1 MLPSFQIPNINRDN
15 VIRAITKTIFLLFK
29 DKINRDKSKKWTNE
43 DELNLNRLIH
53 EHLLWKLSEN
63 LNKAKGKYEGNIYWS
78 VEAIKSYV
86 KHSGVFNKLGIPDAL
101 SHEHITPRKQFTEYL
116 ISKYEKQVS
125 EEDLYEDLKNKGF
138 GVVVTNAEHHSIN
151 DNYLDFND
159 IWKRYYKS
167 NSKIKIFYNDYI
179 PKSVLSELKKRD
191 MLVNKIDNLKFEKTT
206 KNIINSKTRSK
217 RYQRDQKVKLL
228 VDINPK
234 QIGSKSYKRFNIYYN
249 GITVGEFLDKGGL
262 TIDLK
267 WDVEHNFIKIS

>member
-1 MLPSFQIPNINRDN
+1 MEEE
-15 VIRAITKTIFLLFK
+15 LF
-29 DKINRDKSKKWTNE
+29 
-43 DELNLNRLIH
+43 
-53 EHLLWKLSEN
+53 
-63 LNKAKGKYEGNIYWS
+63 
-78 VEAIKSYV
+78 
-86 KHSGVFNKLGIPDAL
+86 
-101 SHEHITPRKQFTEYL
+101 
-116 ISKYEKQVS
+116 
-125 EEDLYEDLKNKGF
+125 EDLKNKGF
-138 GVVVTNAEHHSIN
+138 GVVVTNTEHYSIN
-151 DNYLDFND
+151 DYYLDFND

-206 KNIINSKTRSK
+206 KNIINSKTKSK

-228 VDINPK
+228 VDSNPK